1 MSGIIKRPTL
11 KNTDTVCSSLYSV
24 NVVPGRSCHKTHRF
38 LQLSTTSF
46 NHFCCINAP
55 QVFPLVL
62 QNYSQAVCNLILIM
76 NTLQPRI
83 NYCSVF
89 VTNESILFCMVL
101 KSKNKMSL
109 CHLICIQVMPLVFI
123 GSVLYSSHLF
133 PHMSY
138 VCFRDTTHQMNSSN
152 VSHLHL

>member
-1 MSGIIKRPTL
+1 MSGIIERPTL

-46 NHFCCINAP
+46 NHFCCMNAP
-55 QVFPLVL
+55 QAFPLVL

-101 KSKNKMSL
+101 KSKNKIVIVSFNLYTGHAACVYRECPLFFPFIPTYVL
-109 CHLICIQVMPLVFI
+109 C
-123 GSVLYSSHLF
+123 VL
-133 PHMSY
+133 
-138 VCFRDTTHQMNSSN
+138 
-152 VSHLHL
+152 